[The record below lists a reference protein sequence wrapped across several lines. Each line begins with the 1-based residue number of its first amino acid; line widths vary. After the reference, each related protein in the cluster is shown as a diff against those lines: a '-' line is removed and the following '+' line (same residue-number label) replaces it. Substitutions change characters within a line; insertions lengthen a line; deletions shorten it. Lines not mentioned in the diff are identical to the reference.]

1 MTKNFN
7 INNVPSPVGNYPHSK
22 KVGDFLFLSGI
33 GSRNLSDNSIPETF
47 EEECKSVFRN
57 TRTVI
62 EESGANW
69 ENLIDV
75 TVFLTNM
82 EEDFNTFN
90 TLYNTFFKN
99 INPCRTTIE
108 VKSLPTPISIE
119 LKCIAYLGGKI

>member
-7 INNVPSPVGNYPHSK
+7 INKAPSPIGNYPHSK

-33 GSRNLSDNSIPETF
+33 GSRNCSDNSIPETF

-57 TRTVI
+57 VRTVI

-82 EEDFNTFN
+82 EKDFNAFN
-90 TLYNTFFKN
+90 TLYNVFFKDIIYFKASN
-99 INPCRTTIE
+99 AFDNLIFL
-108 VKSLPTPISIE
+108 VSFS
-119 LKCIAYLGGKI
+119 

>member
-7 INNVPSPVGNYPHSK
+7 INKAPSPVGNYTHSK

-33 GSRNLSDNSIPETF
+33 GSRNWSDNSIPETF

-57 TRTVI
+57 IRTVI
-62 EESGANW
+62 EESGASW
-69 ENLIDV
+69 DDLIDV

-82 EEDFNTFN
+82 KKDFNTFN
-90 TLYNTFFKN
+90 TLYNAFFKD
-99 INPCRTTIE
+99 INTCRTTVE

-119 LKCIAYLGGKI
+119 LKCIAYIGDKI